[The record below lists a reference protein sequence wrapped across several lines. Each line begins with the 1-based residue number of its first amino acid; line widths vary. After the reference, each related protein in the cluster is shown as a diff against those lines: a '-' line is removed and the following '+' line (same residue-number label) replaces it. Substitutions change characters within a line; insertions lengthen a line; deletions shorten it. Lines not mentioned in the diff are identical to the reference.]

1 MHNSQNSASS
11 KASFASTVLAQA
23 ILLDISIPY
32 NAATSHEIKAISNSI
47 VSKIEQKTNA
57 SVSEAPTF
65 HPIKEEKHS
74 AYGLPL
80 SEVVATF
87 ARRAKS
93 IYERFEISSRGKL
106 TLEKA
111 DKFGIEYDPN
121 NIDFLTILDKVQKF
135 EKVIARAE
143 DRGINW
149 KHFGYHT
156 ITTLGLNCIEQIVE
170 DEEREEEASYRKHAY
185 LDFAATRGLE
195 A

>member
-1 MHNSQNSASS
+1 MNNIP
-11 KASFASTVLAQA
+11 KSFLSPLLAQA
-23 ILLDISIPY
+23 KLRFSGNNSGGSTAQCSIIST
-32 NAATSHEIKAISNSI
+32 NHCNNT
-47 VSKIEQKTNA
+47 KTNN
-57 SVSEAPTF
+57 SNISEIPTF
-65 HPIKEEKHS
+65 HQVKEEEQRTD
-74 AYGLPL
+74 YGLPL

-93 IYERFEISSRGKL
+93 IYENFEISSRGQA

-170 DEEREEEASYRKHAY
+170 DEEREEEDIYRKHSY

>member
-1 MHNSQNSASS
+1 MDNIP
-11 KASFASTVLAQA
+11 KSFLSPLLAQA
-23 ILLDISIPY
+23 KLRFSWNNSGGSTPQYSAI
-32 NAATSHEIKAISNSI
+32 ATSLYNNNMTRNSNISEI
-47 VSKIEQKTNA
+47 
-57 SVSEAPTF
+57 PTF
-65 HPIKEEKHS
+65 HQVKEEELRTD
-74 AYGLPL
+74 YGLPL

-93 IYERFEISSRGKL
+93 IYENFEISSRGQA

-111 DKFGIEYDPN
+111 DKFGIEYDHN
-121 NIDFLTILDKVQKF
+121 NIDFLTVLAQVQKF

-143 DRGINW
+143 ERGINW

-156 ITTLGLNCIEQIVE
+156 ITTLGLNSIEQIVE
-170 DEEREEEASYRKHAY
+170 EEEIEEEAIYRKHSY

>member
-1 MHNSQNSASS
+1 MYMYNIP
-11 KASFASTVLAQA
+11 KSFLSPLLAQA
-23 ILLDISIPY
+23 KLRFSGNNSGGSAPLCNIMSTKHC
-32 NAATSHEIKAISNSI
+32 NNSMTSNSNI
-47 VSKIEQKTNA
+47 
-57 SVSEAPTF
+57 SEIPTF
-65 HPIKEEKHS
+65 HQVKEEEQRTD
-74 AYGLPL
+74 YGLPL

-93 IYERFEISSRGKL
+93 IYENFEISSRGQA

-121 NIDFLTILDKVQKF
+121 NIDFLTVLDKVQEF
-135 EKVIARAE
+135 EKVIVRAE
-143 DRGINW
+143 ERGINW

-156 ITTLGLNCIEQIVE
+156 ITTLGLNSIEQIVG
-170 DEEREEEASYRKHAY
+170 DEERDEEDIYRKHSY

>member
-1 MHNSQNSASS
+1 MNNIPQ
-11 KASFASTVLAQA
+11 SFLSPLLAQA
-23 ILLDISIPY
+23 KLRFSGDNSGGSTPQCSIIATNHCCNTMTNNSNIS
-32 NAATSHEIKAISNSI
+32 EI
-47 VSKIEQKTNA
+47 
-57 SVSEAPTF
+57 PTF
-65 HPIKEEKHS
+65 RQVKEE
-74 AYGLPL
+74 AQYTDIGLPL

-93 IYERFEISSRGKL
+93 IYENFEISSRGQA

-121 NIDFLTILDKVQKF
+121 NIDFLTVLAQVQKF
-135 EKVIARAE
+135 EQVIARAE
-143 DRGINW
+143 ERGINW

-156 ITTLGLNCIEQIVE
+156 ITTLGLNSIEQIVE
-170 DEEREEEASYRKHAY
+170 EEEIEEEAIYRKHSY

>member
-1 MHNSQNSASS
+1 MYMNNIP
-11 KASFASTVLAQA
+11 KSFLSPLLAQA
-23 ILLDISIPY
+23 KLRFSGNSNGGSTPQHSIIATNHCSNTMTNNSNIS
-32 NAATSHEIKAISNSI
+32 EI
-47 VSKIEQKTNA
+47 
-57 SVSEAPTF
+57 PTF
-65 HPIKEEKHS
+65 HQVKEEEQ
-74 AYGLPL
+74 YTDIGLPL

-93 IYERFEISSRGKL
+93 IYENFEISTRGKE

-121 NIDFLTILDKVQKF
+121 NIDFLTVLAKVREF

-143 DRGINW
+143 ASGINW

-156 ITTLGLNCIEQIVE
+156 ITTLGLNCIKQIVE
-170 DEEREEEASYRKHAY
+170 DEEREEEASYRKQAY

>member
-23 ILLDISIPY
+23 ILLDIPTPS
-32 NAATSHEIKAISNSI
+32 NAATSNEIQAISNSI

-93 IYERFEISSRGKL
+93 IYERFEISSRGQA

-121 NIDFLTILDKVQKF
+121 NIDFLTLLDKVQEF

-143 DRGINW
+143 ERGINW

-156 ITTLGLNCIEQIVE
+156 ITTLGLNSIEQIVE
-170 DEEREEEASYRKHAY
+170 EEEIEEEAIYRKHSY
-185 LDFAATRGLE
+185 LDFASTRGLE

>member
-23 ILLDISIPY
+23 ILLDIPTPY

-80 SEVVATF
+80 SEVVATL
-87 ARRAKS
+87 ARRARS
-93 IYERFEISSRGKL
+93 VYESLLVSSRGQI

-111 DKFGIEYDPN
+111 NEFEIPYDPHSINFLELFDKVEEFELTIAKANEYGIDWRNFGYDLIGIEQE
-121 NIDFLTILDKVQKF
+121 IS
-135 EKVIARAE
+135 EAIA
-143 DRGINW
+143 
-149 KHFGYHT
+149 
-156 ITTLGLNCIEQIVE
+156 
-170 DEEREEEASYRKHAY
+170 EEHSYRKYAH
-185 LDFAATRGLE
+185 LEFLATRGV
-195 A
+195 